1 MKIRA
6 VVLDAVGGPVRV
18 DTLDLAEPREGEV
31 LVRMRAAGVCHSD
44 QHVITG
50 RHSADLP
57 CVLGH
62 EGAGE
67 VASVGAGVE
76 TVRVGNRVALNWLPS
91 CKVCFYCSRGQ
102 EHLCREVV
110 GSLWPGVMMDGSSR
124 LSRNGEMIRHYS
136 GVSTWAEYMVVAQEC
151 CVPLHD
157 DVPFEVAALIGC
169 AVATGVGAARHR
181 GDIAPGDRVA
191 VVGAG
196 GVGLSVIMGASLAG
210 AERIIA
216 VDREATK
223 RDLAISLGATDFV
236 AANEGADGDAIGH
249 SIDRV
254 LELTGGRGADVVFEA
269 IGNTRLQQEW
279 IRGVRPGGTLVL
291 VGIPGNDDTTSFN
304 AAELSRQSK
313 TVRGSYY
320 AETDAGRSIDDL
332 CCAYLE
338 GRLPVDRLISGRCCI
353 DDVQHAID
361 AMLSGS
367 EGRTVITFD

>member
-18 DTLDLAEPREGEV
+18 DTLDLAEPRAGEV

-67 VASVGAGVE
+67 VAAVGPGVE
-76 TVRVGNRVALNWLPS
+76 TVRAGDRVALNWLPS
-91 CKVCFYCSRGQ
+91 CNSCFYCSHGQ

-110 GSLWPGVMMDGSSR
+110 SRLWPGFMMDGTSR
-124 LSRNGEMIRHYS
+124 LSRNGETIRHYS
-136 GVSTWAEYMVVAQEC
+136 GVSTWAEHMVVAQEC

-181 GDIAPGDRVA
+181 GNVGRGDRVA

-196 GVGLSVIMGASLAG
+196 GVGLSVIMGAALVG

-223 RDLAISLGATDFV
+223 RDLATSLGATDFV
-236 AANEGADGDAIGH
+236 EAGSGAEGGSIGH
-249 SIDRV
+249 AVDEVIG
-254 LELTGGRGADVVFEA
+254 LTGGRGADVVFEA
-269 IGNTRLQQEW
+269 IGNPRLQQEW

-291 VGIPGNDDTTSFN
+291 VGIPGHDETTLFN
-304 AAELSRQSK
+304 SAELSRLSK
-313 TVRGSYY
+313 TVKGSYY
-320 AETDAGRSIDDL
+320 ASTDAGRAIDDL
-332 CCAYLE
+332 CGAYLT
-338 GRLPVDRLISGRCCI
+338 GRLPVDRLISQRYRIG
-353 DDVQHAID
+353 DVQHAID